1 MIAKGERREKIRKRN
16 LVALASILTI
26 LLAFYPDFTLAAAQR
41 LAIGTASTGGTWYPL
56 GGGIAKIINKYVPN
70 VEATA
75 QPSGASIENIRAIG
89 DKKMDFALL
98 MPDAAYFAM
107 KGVETFK
114 AKRSYP
120 ELQGVFSTYPIEQ
133 QIFVL
138 AESPVKRIQDL
149 KGKKIGLG
157 APGSGTE
164 VMSRL
169 VLAEYG
175 ITYKDITPQFLHHP
189 ETVSALKDK
198 TIDAGMTLLGTPA
211 PALMELTTTHKARF
225 LDQDPKIADKI
236 VEKYPFYFK
245 SIIPANTYKGQE
257 KDYHTL
263 SYVGILATHKD
274 LSEKLIYDVVK
285 AVFEHID
292 ELHEIHVAFKQITLN
307 NSIKGMPIPWHPGAL
322 KYYKEKG
329 LVK

>member
-1 MIAKGERREKIRKRN
+1 MITAARRKKNQIKS
-16 LVALASILTI
+16 LVILTCFTVALIAFSAGVSSAST
-26 LLAFYPDFTLAAAQR
+26 QR
-41 LAIGTASTGGTWYPL
+41 LVIGTASTGGTWYPL
-56 GGGIAKIINKYVPN
+56 GGGIAKIINKHVPN
-70 VEATA
+70 VDATA

-98 MPDAAYFAM
+98 MPDAAFFGF
-107 KGVETFK
+107 KGAETFK
-114 AKRSYP
+114 AKRP
-120 ELQGVFSTYPIEQ
+120 HEELRGVFSTYPIEQ

-138 AESPVKRIQDL
+138 ADSPVKRIQDL

-169 VLAEYG
+169 ILAEYG
-175 ITYKDITPQFLHHP
+175 IEYKDITPQFLHHP

-198 TIDAGMTLLGTPA
+198 TIEAGMTLLGTPA
-211 PALMELTTTHKARF
+211 PALMELTTTHKVRF

-236 VEKYPFYFK
+236 IEKYPFYFK
-245 SIIPANTYKGQE
+245 SIIPGNTYKGQE

-274 LSEKLIYDVVK
+274 LPEKLVYDVVK
-285 AVFEHID
+285 AVFENIG
-292 ELHEIHVAFKQITLN
+292 ELHQIHVAFKQIVLKDAV
-307 NSIKGMPIPWHPGAL
+307 KGMPIPWHPGAH
-322 KYYKEKG
+322 KYFKEKG
-329 LVK
+329 LLK